1 MNKLDNIFKK
11 VISDATLREQYNIDP
26 DEYQNLSQ
34 GLQSHNLYV
43 KSIAT
48 IIQSIDKTIELDKAN
63 SIGRSVGAPTVLSDS
78 AKNALYKKI
87 VTELQREF
95 IMM

>member
-11 VISDATLREQYNIDP
+11 VISDATLREQYNIVP

-34 GLQSHNLYV
+34 GLKSPNLYV

-48 IIQSIDKTIELDKAN
+48 IIHSIDKSIELDKAN
-63 SIGRSVGAPTVLSDS
+63 SIGRSMGTPTVLSES
-78 AKNALYKKI
+78 TKNTLYKKI

>member
-1 MNKLDNIFKK
+1 MNKIDNIFKK
-11 VISDATLREQYNIDP
+11 VISDANLREHYCINP
-26 DEYQNLSQ
+26 DDYQNLSQ
-34 GLQSHNLYV
+34 GLKSQNLYV

-48 IIQSIDKTIELDKAN
+48 IIQSIDKTVELDKAN
-63 SIGRSVGAPTVLSDS
+63 SLGRNVGEPQVLSDS